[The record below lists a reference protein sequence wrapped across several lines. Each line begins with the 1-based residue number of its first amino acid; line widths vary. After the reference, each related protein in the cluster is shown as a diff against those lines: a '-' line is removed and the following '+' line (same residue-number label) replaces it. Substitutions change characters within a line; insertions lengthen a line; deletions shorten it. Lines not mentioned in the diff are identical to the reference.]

1 MSEVSELV
9 RMLLARRGV
18 VEDADIEKFLAPDY
32 ERDLHDPMLLADMD
46 VALALIFD
54 ALDKN
59 ERIAIYADYDCDGIP
74 GGALLS
80 QLFKRIGYG
89 NMEVYVPHRDR
100 EGYGVHTHA
109 IDALAARGVQLIIT
123 VDVGIVAF
131 EAAAHAKEIGI
142 DMIITDHHEM
152 KPSETGVREPGYEL
166 PDALAVIN
174 PKRAGYPFPDLC
186 GAGTAFK
193 LACAILA
200 EGRRRA
206 ASLASSSASL
216 RGPGDSVNVQPST
229 PPSPLSPRLAAE
241 AREKP
246 RNFFSSFADIP
257 LGWEKWLLD
266 LAAIATIADMVP
278 LVGENRA
285 IAHFGLK
292 VLRKTPRPGLRTL
305 SLSARFNLAQADE
318 ETVGFSIAPRVNA
331 ASRMDEPE
339 LAFRL
344 LTTTNDEEA
353 SALASQLESLNTKRK
368 AVVASITKEARR
380 RVRDRF
386 TSEDTVVVLGDPAWK
401 PALLGL
407 SANTIVEDRGGVAFL
422 WGRDAQGNIKG
433 SCRSDGSV
441 SVVELMHAA
450 REQFVEFGGHHASG
464 GFSLTRDSVHTLPE
478 ALAAA
483 AHNLVHATPD
493 GAHAEAP
500 AHDMELP
507 LSRITWSVFEELSH
521 ASPFGIG
528 NPKPVFR
535 IARVV
540 SSQVSRFG
548 KEKNHTEV
556 QLVCRDT
563 SARVRAFDFFV
574 SPESFTHTPA
584 EGSEVD
590 VLATIER
597 DAFRGPARLA
607 LRLVDILPSRG

>member
-1 MSEVSELV
+1 MGEISDLV
-9 RMLLARRGV
+9 RELLAKRGV
-18 VEDADIEKFLAPDY
+18 VDEGDVERFLAPDY

-46 VALALIFD
+46 VALARIFRAIEND
-54 ALDKN
+54 

-74 GGALLS
+74 GGSLLF
-80 QLFKRIGYG
+80 QCFKRIGY
-89 NMEVYVPHRDR
+89 EKVETYIPHRDK
-100 EGYGVHTHA
+100 EGYGVHEHA
-109 IDALAARGVQLIIT
+109 IDALAARGVSLVIT

-131 EAAAHAKEIGI
+131 EAAAHAKEIGL
-142 DMIITDHHEM
+142 DLIITDHHEM
-152 KPSETGVREPGYEL
+152 KPSETGAREPGYEL

-193 LACAILA
+193 LACAILN
-200 EGRRRA
+200 EGRA
-206 ASLASSSASL
+206 
-216 RGPGDSVNVQPST
+216 RGLERFTS
-229 PPSPLSPRLAAE
+229 
-241 AREKP
+241 
-246 RNFFSSFADIP
+246 IP

-292 VLRKTPRPGLRTL
+292 VLRKTPRPGLRAL
-305 SLSARFNLAQADE
+305 AISARFNLTQATEDDI
-318 ETVGFSIAPRVNA
+318 GFSIAPRVNA

-344 LTTTNDEEA
+344 LTTTDDAEA
-353 SALASQLESLNTKRK
+353 SQLASQLESLNTKRK
-368 AVVASITKEARR
+368 STVASITKEAKR

-386 TSEDTVVVLGDPAWK
+386 TSETPVVVLGDPAWK
-401 PALLGL
+401 PSLLGL
-407 SANTIVEDRGGVAFL
+407 SANAIVEDRGGVAFL
-422 WGRDAQGNIKG
+422 WGCDAQGNIKG

-441 SVVELMHAA
+441 SVVELMRAA
-450 REQFVEFGGHHASG
+450 SDVFAEFGGHHASG
-464 GFSLTRDSVHTLPE
+464 GFSVTRDGVHTLPE

-483 AHNLVHATPD
+483 ARVLAHAAP
-493 GAHAEAP
+493 GAAHAEAP

-535 IARVV
+535 IARVI

-574 SPESFTHTPA
+574 SPESFTHTPV
-584 EGSEVD
+584 EGGEVD

-597 DAFRGPARLA
+597 DAFRGPARLS